1 MKKLYSILVMAA
13 ALLMTMPAQA
23 QVKFGF
29 RGGANLV
36 NMKLSGNVMNNIT
49 DKDNRAGFY
58 IGPTVK
64 FTVPIVGLSLDASAL
79 YDQRST
85 EVAGED
91 GSKES
96 LITRQLAI
104 PVNVRYGWGL
114 GSVAD
119 IFLFAGPQVAFN
131 FSKDKSL
138 FNNIN
143 NAADWSW
150 KTSNFSVNVGLGCTI
165 LSHVELKANY
175 NIACGKTGEATILD
189 AATKTV
195 TGTVKSKYNS
205 WQIGM
210 AYYF

>member
-1 MKKLYSILVMAA
+1 MKKILSIIAVSV
-13 ALLMTMPAQA
+13 ALLAAPANA
-23 QVKFGF
+23 QVKFGV

-36 NMKLSGNVMNNIT
+36 NMKLSGNVVNNLQ
-49 DKDNRAGFY
+49 KDNRAGFY

-64 FTVPIVGLSLDASAL
+64 FTVPIVGLSVDASAL

-85 EVAGED
+85 EVTN
-91 GSKES
+91 ES
-96 LITRQLAI
+96 ETQSIISRQLAI

-131 FSKDKSL
+131 FSKDKY
-138 FNNIN
+138 FG
-143 NAADWSW
+143 ATDWKW
-150 KTSNFSVNVGLGCTI
+150 KESNFSVNVGLGCTI

-195 TGTVKSKYNS
+195 TGTVKSKTNS
-205 WQIGM
+205 WQLGM

>member
-1 MKKLYSILVMAA
+1 MKKILSIIAVSV
-13 ALLMTMPAQA
+13 ALLAAPANA
-23 QVKFGF
+23 QVKFGV

-36 NMKLSGNVMNNIT
+36 NMKLSGNVVNNLQ
-49 DKDNRAGFY
+49 KDNRAGFY

-85 EVAGED
+85 EMAGTD
-91 GSKES
+91 GTKES
-96 LITRQLAI
+96 IISRQLAI

-138 FNNIN
+138 FN

-175 NIACGKTGEATILD
+175 NIACGKTGEATIFD
-189 AATKTV
+189 AAAKTV

-205 WQIGM
+205 WQLGM

>member
-1 MKKLYSILVMAA
+1 MNKLYSILVMAA

-131 FSKDKSL
+131 FAKDKNV
-138 FNNIN
+138 FNNMG
-143 NAADWSW
+143 DWSW
-150 KTSNFSVNVGLGCTI
+150 KTSNFSVDVGLGCTI

>member
-36 NMKLSGNVMNNIT
+36 NMKLSGNVVNNIT

-85 EVAGED
+85 EVAGTD
-91 GSKES
+91 GTKES

-131 FSKDKSL
+131 FAKDKSV
-138 FNNIN
+138 FNNMG
-143 NAADWSW
+143 DWKW
-150 KTSNFSVNVGLGCTI
+150 NDSNFSINVGLGCTI

-195 TGTVKSKYNS
+195 TSTVKSKYNS

>member
-64 FTVPIVGLSLDASAL
+64 FTVPIVCLSFDAYAL
-79 YDQRST
+79 YNQRST

-131 FSKDKSL
+131 FAKDKNV
-138 FNNIN
+138 FNNMG
-143 NAADWSW
+143 DWSW

-189 AATKTV
+189 AAPKTV

>member
-1 MKKLYSILVMAA
+1 MKKILSIIAVSV
-13 ALLMTMPAQA
+13 ALLAAPANA
-23 QVKFGF
+23 QVKFGV

-36 NMKLSGNVMNNIT
+36 NMKLSGNVVNNLQ
-49 DKDNRAGFY
+49 KDNRAGFY

-64 FTVPIVGLSLDASAL
+64 FTVPIVGLSVDASAL

-85 EVAGED
+85 EVTN
-91 GSKES
+91 ES
-96 LITRQLAI
+96 ETQSIISRQLAI

-131 FSKDKSL
+131 FSKDKY
-138 FNNIN
+138 FG
-143 NAADWSW
+143 ATDWKW
-150 KTSNFSVNVGLGCTI
+150 KESNFSVNVGLGCTI

-175 NIACGKTGEATILD
+175 NIACGKTGEATLWN
-189 AATKTV
+189 ATKDAV
-195 TGTVKSKYNS
+195 VGTVKSKTNS
-205 WQIGM
+205 WQLGM

>member
-1 MKKLYSILVMAA
+1 MKKILSIIAVLV
-13 ALLMTMPAQA
+13 ALLAAPANA
-23 QVKFGF
+23 QVKFGV

-36 NMKLSGNVMNNIT
+36 NMKLSGNVVNNLQ
-49 DKDNRAGFY
+49 KDNRAGFY

-64 FTVPIVGLSLDASAL
+64 FTVPIVGLSVDASAL

-85 EVAGED
+85 EVTN
-91 GSKES
+91 ES
-96 LITRQLAI
+96 ETQSIISRQLAI

-138 FNNIN
+138 FNN
-143 NAADWSW
+143 AADWSW
-150 KTSNFSVNVGLGCTI
+150 KESNFSVNVGLGCTI

-175 NIACGKTGEATILD
+175 NIACGKTGEATIFD

-205 WQIGM
+205 WQLGM

>member
-1 MKKLYSILVMAA
+1 MKKILSIIAVSV
-13 ALLMTMPAQA
+13 ALLAAPANA
-23 QVKFGF
+23 QVKFGV

-36 NMKLSGNVMNNIT
+36 NMKLSGNVVNNLQ
-49 DKDNRAGFY
+49 KDNRAGFY

-64 FTVPIVGLSLDASAL
+64 FTVPIVGLSVDASAL

-85 EVAGED
+85 EVTN
-91 GSKES
+91 ES
-96 LITRQLAI
+96 ETQSIISRQLAI

-131 FSKDKSL
+131 FSKDKRL
-138 FNNIN
+138 FNNI
-143 NAADWSW
+143 ADWSW

-175 NIACGKTGEATILD
+175 NIACGKTGEATIFD

-205 WQIGM
+205 WQLGM

>member
-1 MKKLYSILVMAA
+1 MKKILSIIAVSV
-13 ALLMTMPAQA
+13 ALLAAPANA
-23 QVKFGF
+23 QVKFGV

-36 NMKLSGNVMNNIT
+36 NMKLSGNVVNNLQ
-49 DKDNRAGFY
+49 KDNRAGFY

-64 FTVPIVGLSLDASAL
+64 FTVPIVGLSVDASAL

-85 EVAGED
+85 EVTN
-91 GSKES
+91 ES
-96 LITRQLAI
+96 ETQSIISRQLAI

-131 FSKDKSL
+131 FSKDKRL
-138 FNNIN
+138 FDNV
-143 NAADWSW
+143 ADWSW

-205 WQIGM
+205 WQLGM

>member
-1 MKKLYSILVMAA
+1 MKKILSIIAVSV
-13 ALLMTMPAQA
+13 ALLAAPANA
-23 QVKFGF
+23 QVKFGV

-36 NMKLSGNVMNNIT
+36 NMKLSGNVVNNLQ
-49 DKDNRAGFY
+49 KDNRAGFY

-64 FTVPIVGLSLDASAL
+64 FTVPIVGLSVDASAL

-85 EVAGED
+85 EVTN
-91 GSKES
+91 ES
-96 LITRQLAI
+96 ETQSIISRQLAI

-138 FNNIN
+138 FNNV
-143 NAADWSW
+143 ADWSW

-175 NIACGKTGEATILD
+175 NIACGKTGEATIFD

-205 WQIGM
+205 WQLGM

>member
-143 NAADWSW
+143 NEDWSW

-175 NIACGKTGEATILD
+175 NIACGKTGDATLWNNARDVVI
-189 AATKTV
+189 
-195 TGTVKSKYNS
+195 GTVKSKYNS

>member
-1 MKKLYSILVMAA
+1 MNKLYSILVMAA

-131 FSKDKSL
+131 FAKDKNV
-138 FNNIN
+138 FNNMG
-143 NAADWSW
+143 DWSW

>member
-1 MKKLYSILVMAA
+1 MKKILSIIAVSV
-13 ALLMTMPAQA
+13 ALLAAPANA
-23 QVKFGF
+23 QVKFGV

-36 NMKLSGNVMNNIT
+36 NMKLSGNVVNNLQ
-49 DKDNRAGFY
+49 KDNRAGFY

-64 FTVPIVGLSLDASAL
+64 FTVPIVGLSVDASAL

-85 EVAGED
+85 EVTN
-91 GSKES
+91 ES
-96 LITRQLAI
+96 ETQSIISRQLAI

-131 FSKDKSL
+131 FSKDKRL
-138 FNNIN
+138 FNNV
-143 NAADWSW
+143 ADWSW
-150 KTSNFSVNVGLGCTI
+150 KESNFSVNVGLGCTI

-175 NIACGKTGEATILD
+175 NIACGKTGEATIFD

-205 WQIGM
+205 WQLGM

>member
-1 MKKLYSILVMAA
+1 MMKKLYSILVMAA
-13 ALLMTMPAQA
+13 VLLMAMPTQA
-23 QVKFGF
+23 QVKFGV

-36 NMKLSGNVMNNIT
+36 NMKLSGNVINNLQ
-49 DKDNRAGFY
+49 KDNRAGFY
-58 IGPTVK
+58 LGPTVK

-85 EVAGED
+85 EVEENGA
-91 GSKES
+91 KES

-131 FSKDKSL
+131 FSKDKSI
-138 FNNIN
+138 FKD
-143 NAADWSW
+143 AADWSW

-175 NIACGKTGEATILD
+175 NIACGKTGDATIWNAAKD
-189 AATKTV
+189 AV
-195 TGTVKSKYNS
+195 VGTVKSKYNS
-205 WQIGM
+205 WQFGM

>member
-1 MKKLYSILVMAA
+1 MKKILSIIAVSV
-13 ALLMTMPAQA
+13 ALLAAPANA
-23 QVKFGF
+23 QVKFGV

-36 NMKLSGNVMNNIT
+36 NMKVSGNVVNNLQ
-49 DKDNRAGFY
+49 KDNRAGFY

-64 FTVPIVGLSLDASAL
+64 FTVPIVGLSVDASAL
-79 YDQRST
+79 YDQRSA
-85 EVAGED
+85 EVTNEGETQ
-91 GSKES
+91 SIIS
-96 LITRQLAI
+96 RQLAI

-119 IFLFAGPQVAFN
+119 IFLFAGPQIAFN
-131 FSKDKSL
+131 FSKDKY
-138 FNNIN
+138 FG
-143 NAADWSW
+143 ATDWSW
-150 KTSNFSVNVGLGCTI
+150 KESNFSVNVGLGCTI

-175 NIACGKTGEATILD
+175 NIACGKTGETTIFD

-205 WQIGM
+205 WQLGM

>member
-1 MKKLYSILVMAA
+1 MKKIYSTIVMAA
-13 ALLMTMPAQA
+13 VLLLAMPAQA

-36 NMKLSGNVMNNIT
+36 NMKLSGDFTNNLA
-49 DKDNRAGFY
+49 KDNRAGFY

-64 FTVPIVGLSLDASAL
+64 FTVPIVGLSMDASAL

-85 EVAGED
+85 EVTVEGTNTT
-91 GSKES
+91 ES
-96 LITRQLAI
+96 MITRQLAI

-119 IFLFAGPQVAFN
+119 VFLFAGPQVAFN
-131 FSKDKSL
+131 FAKDKSI
-138 FNNIN
+138 FKS
-143 NAADWSW
+143 AADWKW
-150 KTSNFSVNVGLGCTI
+150 NTSNFSINIGLGCTI

-175 NIACGKTGEATILD
+175 NIACGKTGEATVWN
-189 AATKTV
+189 ATKTAAL
-195 TGTVKSKYNS
+195 GTVKSKYNS
-205 WQIGM
+205 WQLGM

>member
-1 MKKLYSILVMAA
+1 MKKIISTLVIAV
-13 ALLMTMPAQA
+13 ALLMTQTAEA

-36 NMKLSGNVMNNIT
+36 NMKLSGNVANILQ
-49 DKDNRAGFY
+49 KDNRAGFY

-64 FTVPIVGLSLDASAL
+64 FTVPIVGLSVDASAL

-85 EVAGED
+85 EVTN
-91 GSKES
+91 ES
-96 LITRQLAI
+96 ETQSIISRQLAI

-131 FSKDKSL
+131 FSKDKY
-138 FNNIN
+138 FG
-143 NAADWSW
+143 AADWKW
-150 KTSNFSVNVGLGCTI
+150 KESNFSINVGLGCTI

-175 NIACGKTGEATILD
+175 NIACGKTGEVTLLN
-189 AATKTV
+189 AAKEAV
-195 TGTVKSKYNS
+195 VVKSKTNS
-205 WQIGM
+205 WQLGM

>member
-143 NAADWSW
+143 NEDWSW

-175 NIACGKTGEATILD
+175 NIACGKTGEANILD

-195 TGTVKSKYNS
+195 IGSVKSKYNS

>member
-1 MKKLYSILVMAA
+1 MKKILSIIAVSV
-13 ALLMTMPAQA
+13 ALLAAPANA
-23 QVKFGF
+23 QVKFGV

-36 NMKLSGNVMNNIT
+36 NMKLSGNVVNNLQ
-49 DKDNRAGFY
+49 KDNRAGFY

-64 FTVPIVGLSLDASAL
+64 FTVPIVGLSVDASAL

-85 EVAGED
+85 EVTN
-91 GSKES
+91 ES
-96 LITRQLAI
+96 ETQSIISRQLAI

-131 FSKDKSL
+131 FSKDKGL
-138 FNNIN
+138 FNNV
-143 NAADWSW
+143 ADWSW

-175 NIACGKTGEATILD
+175 NIACGKTGEATIFD

-205 WQIGM
+205 WQLGM

>member
-36 NMKLSGNVMNNIT
+36 NMKLSGNVVNNIT

-85 EVAGED
+85 EVTGTD
-91 GSKES
+91 GTKES

-138 FNNIN
+138 FNDV
-143 NAADWSW
+143 ADWSW
-150 KTSNFSVNVGLGCTI
+150 KTSNFSVNVGIGCTI

-175 NIACGKTGEATILD
+175 NIACGKTGDATLWN
-189 AATKTV
+189 ATKDAV
-195 TGTVKSKYNS
+195 VGTVKSKYNS

>member
-1 MKKLYSILVMAA
+1 MKKILSIIAVSV
-13 ALLMTMPAQA
+13 ALLAAPANA
-23 QVKFGF
+23 QVKFGV

-36 NMKLSGNVMNNIT
+36 NMKLSGNVVNNLQ
-49 DKDNRAGFY
+49 KDNRAGFY

-64 FTVPIVGLSLDASAL
+64 FTVPIVGLSVDASAL

-85 EVAGED
+85 EVTNEGETQ
-91 GSKES
+91 SIIS
-96 LITRQLAI
+96 RQLAI

-131 FSKDKSL
+131 FSKDKY
-138 FNNIN
+138 FG
-143 NAADWSW
+143 ATDWKW
-150 KTSNFSVNVGLGCTI
+150 KESNFSVNVGLGCTI

-175 NIACGKTGEATILD
+175 NIACGKTGEATLWNTAKD
-189 AATKTV
+189 AV
-195 TGTVKSKYNS
+195 VGSVKSKTNS
-205 WQIGM
+205 WQLGM

>member
-104 PVNVRYGWGL
+104 PINVRYGWGL

-131 FSKDKSL
+131 FAKDKNV
-138 FNNIN
+138 FNNMG
-143 NAADWSW
+143 DWSW

>member
-1 MKKLYSILVMAA
+1 MKKILSIIAVSV
-13 ALLMTMPAQA
+13 ALLAAPANA
-23 QVKFGF
+23 QVKFGV

-36 NMKLSGNVMNNIT
+36 NMKLSGNVVNNLQ
-49 DKDNRAGFY
+49 KDNRAGFY

-64 FTVPIVGLSLDASAL
+64 FTVPIVGLSVDASAL

-85 EVAGED
+85 EVTNEGETQ
-91 GSKES
+91 SIIS
-96 LITRQLAI
+96 RQLAI

-131 FSKDKSL
+131 FSKDKRL
-138 FNNIN
+138 FDNV
-143 NAADWSW
+143 ADWSW

-175 NIACGKTGEATILD
+175 NIACGKTGEATIFD

-205 WQIGM
+205 WQLGL

>member
-1 MKKLYSILVMAA
+1 MKKILSIIAVSV
-13 ALLMTMPAQA
+13 ALLATPANA
-23 QVKFGF
+23 QVKFGV

-36 NMKLSGNVMNNIT
+36 NMKLSGNVANILQ
-49 DKDNRAGFY
+49 KDNRAGFY

-64 FTVPIVGLSLDASAL
+64 FTVPIVGLSVDASAL

-85 EVAGED
+85 EVTD
-91 GSKES
+91 ES
-96 LITRQLAI
+96 ETQSIISRQLAI

-131 FSKDKSL
+131 FSKDKRL
-138 FNNIN
+138 FDNV
-143 NAADWSW
+143 ADWSW

-175 NIACGKTGEATILD
+175 NIACGKTGEATIFD

-205 WQIGM
+205 WQLGM

>member
-1 MKKLYSILVMAA
+1 MKKILSIIAVSV
-13 ALLMTMPAQA
+13 ALLAAPANA
-23 QVKFGF
+23 QVKFGV

-36 NMKLSGNVMNNIT
+36 NMKLSGNVVNNLQ
-49 DKDNRAGFY
+49 KDNRAGFY

-64 FTVPIVGLSLDASAL
+64 FTVPIVGLSVDASAL

-85 EVAGED
+85 KVTN
-91 GSKES
+91 ES
-96 LITRQLAI
+96 ETQSIISRQLAI

-131 FSKDKSL
+131 FSKDKY
-138 FNNIN
+138 FG
-143 NAADWSW
+143 ATDWKW
-150 KTSNFSVNVGLGCTI
+150 KESNFSVNVGLGCTI

-175 NIACGKTGEATILD
+175 NIACGKTGEATVLD
-189 AATKTV
+189 AATKTAI
-195 TGTVKSKYNS
+195 GTVKSKTNS
-205 WQIGM
+205 WQLGM

>member
-1 MKKLYSILVMAA
+1 MKKILSIIAVSV
-13 ALLMTMPAQA
+13 ALLAAPANA

-36 NMKLSGNVMNNIT
+36 NMKLSGNVANILQ
-49 DKDNRAGFY
+49 KDNRAGFY

-64 FTVPIVGLSLDASAL
+64 FTVPIVGLSVDASAL

-85 EVAGED
+85 EVTDKSETQ
-91 GSKES
+91 SIIS
-96 LITRQLAI
+96 RQLAI

-131 FSKDKSL
+131 FSKDKY
-138 FNNIN
+138 FG
-143 NAADWSW
+143 ATDWKW
-150 KTSNFSVNVGLGCTI
+150 KESNFSVNVGLGCTI

-195 TGTVKSKYNS
+195 TGTVKSKTNS
-205 WQIGM
+205 WQLGM

>member
-13 ALLMTMPAQA
+13 VLLMTMPAQA

-138 FNNIN
+138 FND
-143 NAADWSW
+143 AADWSW

-175 NIACGKTGEATILD
+175 NIACGKTGDATLWNTTRD
-189 AATKTV
+189 AV
-195 TGTVKSKYNS
+195 VGTAKSKYNS